1 VPVIVVFGN
10 AADAVASSAV
20 VEANDDLSIETST
33 GHLRVLVAPVTAY
46 RGQQSP
52 VTTARSS
59 SGIDPE
65 YPGSA
70 RVVHAQR

>member
-20 VEANDDLSIETST
+20 DANDDLSIETST